1 MSCRKLQKFLYLGT
15 EQIPVLILAQ
25 IVLAYSHS
33 VEKQGIV
40 AASFLAR
47 KSGCGQSI
55 LNISAARTKS
65 GRQGTDCWEGQPRSS
80 SAIG

>member
-33 VEKQGIV
+33 AEKQGIV
-40 AASFLAR
+40 AASSLAR
-47 KSGCGQSI
+47 KPGCGQSSPS
-55 LNISAARTKS
+55 LY
-65 GRQGTDCWEGQPRSS
+65 
-80 SAIG
+80 